1 MRALLNVIILAL
13 QLYTYLIV
21 ASAILSWLVAFNVV
35 NTRNDFVRSIW
46 NFLDAVTE
54 PVLRPIRNIL
64 PNLGGVDISP
74 IILILLIIFILQ
86 NQDQVAVRYFGLEG
100 FVPLGMALFI
110 ASVTG
115 GVLVAVAG
123 GARILQLR
131 RNAHRARSPQ
141 PK

>member
-1 MRALLNVIILAL
+1 MRALFEVTLVAL
-13 QLYTYLIV
+13 QLYTYLII

-74 IILILLIIFILQ
+74 IILILLIIFIQ
-86 NQDQVAVRYFGLEG
+86 NLIIDYLM
-100 FVPLGMALFI
+100 PI
-110 ASVTG
+110 AF
-115 GVLVAVAG
+115 
-123 GARILQLR
+123 
-131 RNAHRARSPQ
+131 
-141 PK
+141 

>member
-1 MRALLNVIILAL
+1 MRALLNVILLAL

-74 IILILLIIFILQ
+74 IILILLIIFIQ
-86 NQDQVAVRYFGLEG
+86 NLIVDYL
-100 FVPLGMALFI
+100 VPI
-110 ASVTG
+110 AF
-115 GVLVAVAG
+115 
-123 GARILQLR
+123 
-131 RNAHRARSPQ
+131 
-141 PK
+141 

>member
-1 MRALLNVIILAL
+1 MRALLNVILLAL

-54 PVLRPIRNIL
+54 PALRPIRKIL

-74 IILILLIIFILQ
+74 IILILLIIFIQ
-86 NQDQVAVRYFGLEG
+86 NLIVDYL
-100 FVPLGMALFI
+100 VPI
-110 ASVTG
+110 AF
-115 GVLVAVAG
+115 
-123 GARILQLR
+123 
-131 RNAHRARSPQ
+131 
-141 PK
+141 

>member
-1 MRALLNVIILAL
+1 MRALLNVILLAL

-46 NFLDAVTE
+46 NFLDAVTQ

-74 IILILLIIFILQ
+74 IILILLIIFIQ
-86 NQDQVAVRYFGLEG
+86 NLIIDYLM
-100 FVPLGMALFI
+100 PI
-110 ASVTG
+110 AF
-115 GVLVAVAG
+115 
-123 GARILQLR
+123 
-131 RNAHRARSPQ
+131 
-141 PK
+141 

>member
-1 MRALLNVIILAL
+1 MRALLNVILLAL

-54 PVLRPIRNIL
+54 PPLRPIRRIL

-74 IILILLIIFILQ
+74 IILILLIIFIQ
-86 NQDQVAVRYFGLEG
+86 NLIVDYLM
-100 FVPLGMALFI
+100 PI
-110 ASVTG
+110 AF
-115 GVLVAVAG
+115 
-123 GARILQLR
+123 
-131 RNAHRARSPQ
+131 
-141 PK
+141 